1 VRTLARLV
9 ARMWERRGAQ
19 RVTVLE
25 RTPAKVARARDRP
38 VERLRVVT
46 YNVHKCVGLDRRC
59 SPRRIAAVLREI
71 DGDLIALQEVVIREG
86 GAAEHDQAR
95 FLAAELGLHV
105 EIGANRAHRGGAYGN
120 VMLSRYPLTARGNH
134 DLSVPGRERRG
145 CMRAD
150 IELGSDRVL
159 HVFNLHLGTAAWE
172 RRRQGKQLVEGGI
185 LDGEGVVGPRLVLG
199 DFNDWRSELTPRL
212 LAARLN
218 SLDISNYLRRT
229 RTYPGLLPVTHLDH
243 MFFDEALELENVVL
257 HRTRRTLVASDHLP
271 LAADF
276 QWRAGPVEH
285 SRSAMDA
292 PAYARR
298 PTGAGVNGSA
308 TLRHTG
314 SRAADEP

>member
-1 VRTLARLV
+1 MERLVERMRGRRGGHTGSTGLERVAARLSRTLD
-9 ARMWERRGAQ
+9 G
-19 RVTVLE
+19 
-25 RTPAKVARARDRP
+25 P

-46 YNVHKCVGLDRRC
+46 YNAHMCVGLDRRC

-71 DGDLIALQEVVIREG
+71 DGDVIALQEVVVRQG

-95 FLAAELGLHV
+95 FLADELGFHV
-105 EIGANRAHRGGAYGN
+105 VVGANRAHRGGQYGN
-120 VMLSRYPLTARGNH
+120 VVLSRHPLTSRENH

-145 CMRAD
+145 CMRVD
-150 IELGSDRVL
+150 VELGGGRVL

-172 RRRQGKQLVEGGI
+172 RRRQGLKLVEGGI
-185 LDGEGVVGPRLVLG
+185 LESDSILGPRLVLG
-199 DFNDWRSELTPRL
+199 DFNDWRAELTPRL

-218 SLDISNYLRRT
+218 SLDISNHLRRT

-276 QWRAGPVEH
+276 RWPAVPVE
-285 SRSAMDA
+285 
-292 PAYARR
+292 
-298 PTGAGVNGSA
+298 
-308 TLRHTG
+308 G
-314 SRAADEP
+314 SRA